1 MQIQTAVSTDI
12 PQLCLLLDTLFSQEA
27 EFKPDSQLQA
37 LGLGAIIEGDGIG
50 DILVAKQSG
59 QIIGMVNLLYTVS
72 TALGSRVAILED
84 MVIAPQH
91 RGLGVGSEL
100 LKHAIDFAREK
111 GCKRITL
118 LTDNDNEAA
127 HRFYEQHGFTESSM
141 LAYRLFLDF

>member
-1 MQIQTAVSTDI
+1 MEIQTAVSADI
-12 PQLCLLLDTLFSQEA
+12 PQLCLLLDNLFSQES
-27 EFKPDSQLQA
+27 EFKPDSELQA
-37 LGLGAIIEGDGIG
+37 LGLAAIIEGDGIG

-91 RGLGVGSEL
+91 RGLGVGSVL
-100 LKHAIDFAREK
+100 LKNAIDFAKQK

-127 HRFYEQHGFTESSM
+127 HRFYEQHGFMESSM

>member
-1 MQIQTAVSTDI
+1 MEIQTAVSSDI
-12 PQLCLLLDTLFSQEA
+12 PQLCLLLDTLFSQET
-27 EFKPDSQLQA
+27 EFKPDSELQA
-37 LGLGAIIEGDGIG
+37 LGLGAIINGDGIG

-91 RGLGVGSEL
+91 RGLGVGSAL
-100 LKHAIDFAREK
+100 LKYAIDFARQK

-127 HRFYEQHGFTESSM
+127 HHFYQQHGFTESSM
-141 LAYRLFLDF
+141 LAYRLFLEF